1 MPRYDIANINL
12 GGGLT
17 TTQENNVATTL
28 QQPLASVTTQ
38 EVNWQMLASY
48 LDSSIFQFILQNK
61 DIPEVTQFGVK
72 LATELATNFNIT
84 R

>member
-48 LDSSIFQFILQNK
+48 LDSSIFQFILQNG
-61 DIPEVTQFGVK
+61 IK